1 MPCRRGPSPT
11 EDPRTAKCGRKSRD
25 PDDDDGGATTA
36 MAALR
41 AKRAVQA
48 LLLAAAAAYM
58 SLLLY
63 QSVTSPAYA
72 QQGPGRPANAAG
84 SGAGLGAVP
93 PGVGGLRLPQQAA
106 AGDADA
112 VSDVAGNGLDHGLDP
127 DPVTVPPQP
136 PQPPL
141 PPPSQAPG
149 GLPVSGPGVMTAA
162 TATSKPPTTTLQD
175 IFVSVKTT
183 RSYHRWRLPVI
194 LKTWFQLAK
203 DQTWFFTDTDD
214 PEFQRKTNGHMI
226 NTNCSSSHN
235 RRALCCKLS
244 VELDSFLES
253 DKKWFC
259 HFDDDNYVNIP
270 RLVRV
275 LGDYSPQQDWYL
287 GKPSTKA
294 PLEIISRE
302 NKSQKISFWFA
313 TGGAGFCLSRALALK
328 MLPVAGGGKFIS
340 IGEKI
345 RLPDDV
351 TMGYVIEHLLR
362 KPLTVI
368 DQFHSHFEP
377 MKFIRQETMHEQI
390 TFSYSRYSKNEVNVL
405 KVDGFDSRL
414 DPTRFLSL
422 HCLLFSYLSFC
433 PR

>member
-1 MPCRRGPSPT
+1 
-11 EDPRTAKCGRKSRD
+11 
-25 PDDDDGGATTA
+25 
-36 MAALR
+36 
-41 AKRAVQA
+41 
-48 LLLAAAAAYM
+48 
-58 SLLLY
+58 
-63 QSVTSPAYA
+63 
-72 QQGPGRPANAAG
+72 
-84 SGAGLGAVP
+84 
-93 PGVGGLRLPQQAA
+93 
-106 AGDADA
+106 
-112 VSDVAGNGLDHGLDP
+112 
-127 DPVTVPPQP
+127 
-136 PQPPL
+136 
-141 PPPSQAPG
+141 
-149 GLPVSGPGVMTAA
+149 
-162 TATSKPPTTTLQD
+162 
-175 IFVSVKTT
+175 
-183 RSYHRWRLPVI
+183 
-194 LKTWFQLAK
+194 
-203 DQTWFFTDTDD
+203 
-214 PEFQRKTNGHMI
+214 
-226 NTNCSSSHN
+226 
-235 RRALCCKLS
+235 
-244 VELDSFLES
+244 
-253 DKKWFC
+253 WFC

-377 MKFIRQETMHEQI
+377 MKFIEQEKMHEQI
-390 TFSYSRYSKNEVNVL
+390 TFSYSRYSKHEVNVL
-405 KVDGFDSRL
+405 KIDGFDSRL

>member
-84 SGAGLGAVP
+84 SGAGLGAV
-93 PGVGGLRLPQQAA
+93 
-106 AGDADA
+106 
-112 VSDVAGNGLDHGLDP
+112 
-127 DPVTVPPQP
+127 
-136 PQPPL
+136 PL

>member
-1 MPCRRGPSPT
+1 
-11 EDPRTAKCGRKSRD
+11 
-25 PDDDDGGATTA
+25 
-36 MAALR
+36 
-41 AKRAVQA
+41 
-48 LLLAAAAAYM
+48 
-58 SLLLY
+58 
-63 QSVTSPAYA
+63 
-72 QQGPGRPANAAG
+72 
-84 SGAGLGAVP
+84 
-93 PGVGGLRLPQQAA
+93 
-106 AGDADA
+106 
-112 VSDVAGNGLDHGLDP
+112 
-127 DPVTVPPQP
+127 
-136 PQPPL
+136 
-141 PPPSQAPG
+141 
-149 GLPVSGPGVMTAA
+149 MTAA

-175 IFVSVKTT
+175 VFVSVKTT

-203 DQTWFFTDTDD
+203 EQTWFFTDTED
-214 PEFQRKTNGHMI
+214 PEFQKKTNGHMI
-226 NTNCSSSHN
+226 NTNCSSSHG

-244 VELDSFLES
+244 VELDTFLDS

-259 HFDDDNYVNIP
+259 HFDDDNYVNVP

-377 MKFIRQETMHEQI
+377 MKFIHQETMHEQI

-405 KVDGFDSRL
+405 KIDGFDSRL

-422 HCLLFSYLSFC
+422 HCLLFPYLSFC